1 MKSPDDAKRL
11 IAVLDNEIAH
21 LSSVFSTYAR
31 LYRGDK
37 DVRALLSES
46 DGAFFSDLYIVYLHY
61 ISVSVSRLLDPAA
74 TGKKANLTIAAV
86 ISILRFHNYPGAID
100 FEKRLDRI
108 RKEAYNFVD
117 PRNQLVSHLDL
128 VANDITPGQRAIP
141 SFTKSEFEAF
151 YKELG
156 ILMNDIRQ
164 ALGMIPNMY
173 EWGIM
178 GHGCGRKLLHLLKS
192 AQEHINNKIE
202 RDDGGNSAALRASP

>member
-1 MKSPDDAKRL
+1 MKSQDDAKRL

-31 LYRGDK
+31 LYRSDE
-37 DVRALLSES
+37 DVRALLSDS

-86 ISILRFHNYPGAID
+86 ISILRFQNHSGAID
-100 FEKRLDRI
+100 FEERLDKI
-108 RKEAYNFVD
+108 RKNAYNFVD

-128 VANDITPGQRAIP
+128 VANDIDPGQRAIP

-151 YKELG
+151 YKDLG
-156 ILMNDIRQ
+156 HLMNDIRE

-178 GHGCGRKLLHLLKS
+178 GHGCGRKLLHRLKT
-192 AQEHINNKIE
+192 AHDHITKKIE
-202 RDDGGNSAALRASP
+202 QGGGGNSAALRASP